1 MIWKK
6 YNFFLVWRTDP
17 GQGQILQNQKILIVY
32 KFCCM
37 LDTHLY
43 VECPDREFKYLSFDT
58 KLNAVAPIGAEL
70 WPLDRFGS
78 SRFGQSSLTHISKT
92 GQPKKLKILQ
102 KKFSHKTLQLCQF
115 SRKSESVM
123 SDFIRNCVDLIW
135 NCPKVNNSK
144 RIQLKLISNSLYKSN
159 ALYTILSR

>member
-6 YNFFLVWRTDP
+6 YKKFRVWRTDP
-17 GQGQILQNQKILIVY
+17 SQGQKILIVY

-70 WPLDRFGS
+70 
-78 SRFGQSSLTHISKT
+78 
-92 GQPKKLKILQ
+92 
-102 KKFSHKTLQLCQF
+102 
-115 SRKSESVM
+115 
-123 SDFIRNCVDLIW
+123 
-135 NCPKVNNSK
+135 
-144 RIQLKLISNSLYKSN
+144 
-159 ALYTILSR
+159 